1 MEIAKDGTEG
11 LLENMRGLN
20 QIKEKMDLIA
30 SNIIQLSNQSQLIG
44 EITAT
49 VEDIANQSNM
59 LAVNASIEAVK
70 AGEQGKGFEV
80 VAKAIREHN
89 KEVPIIVYSSYERGK
104 IDMIIFQIICKNR
117 LKIKIWTI

>member
-1 MEIAKDGTEG
+1 MN
-11 LLENMRGLN
+11 LEMPN
-20 QIKEKMDLIA
+20 
-30 SNIIQLSNQSQLIG
+30 
-44 EITAT
+44 
-49 VEDIANQSNM
+49 
-59 LAVNASIEAVK
+59 VNGYE
-70 AGEQGKGFEV
+70 